1 MAGQDYSSSIT
12 ANITAQQTAERISRV
27 ADWWSANF
35 TGASDKVDDTFTLR
49 WGDTFVDF
57 AVVELVPSKRIIWR
71 VTDCNLQFVE
81 DKKEWKDTQVVF
93 DISSDG
99 SATTVTMTHAG
110 LVPGVECYNAC
121 KKGWDFYILESLQN
135 LLRENRGLP
144 DMQGRRESAEKVVA
158 ES

>member
-12 ANITAQQTAERISRV
+12 ANIPAQEAAERISRV
-27 ADWWSANF
+27 AEWWSANF
-35 TGASDKVDDTFTLR
+35 TGASVKVGDTFTLR

-71 VTDCNLQFVE
+71 VIDCNLQFVE
-81 DKKEWKDTQVVF
+81 DKKEWKDTQLVF

-99 SATTVTMTHAG
+99 SATTVTITHVG
-110 LVPGVECYNAC
+110 LVPGIECYNTC

-135 LLRENRGLP
+135 LLRDNRGLP
-144 DMQGRRESAEKVVA
+144 DMRGRQESAEEVVA